1 MVKVDGD
8 TGETKAQY
16 KMQYPNW
23 GGTLATAGNLV
34 FNGAIDGVFSALDA
48 RTLQPLWS
56 FNAGTGFTAP
66 PVTYSVNGKQYIAV
80 LVGSRQTSQTLAEFP
95 ELKTMSV
102 ASMLYV
108 FGL

>member
-1 MVKVDGD
+1 VKAVDPL
-8 TGETKAQY
+8 TGETKAQF

-34 FNGAIDGVFSALDA
+34 FNGTIDGTFYAFDA
-48 RTLQPLWS
+48 KTLQELWS
-56 FNAGTGFTAP
+56 FNAGTGITAP
-66 PVTYSVNGKQYIAV
+66 PITYSVNGKQYIAV
-80 LVGSRQTSQTLAEFP
+80 LVGSRQTQQTLAEFP
-95 ELKTMSV
+95 ELKSASV

>member
-1 MVKVDGD
+1 
-8 TGETKAQY
+8 
-16 KMQYPNW
+16 
-23 GGTLATAGNLV
+23 
-34 FNGAIDGVFSALDA
+34 
-48 RTLQPLWS
+48 LQPLWS

-66 PVTYSVNGKQYIAV
+66 PITYSVNGKQYVAV